1 MIHIS
6 EFSGQIPVIKRA
18 EALAGRP
25 LKLFASPWTAPKWMK
40 TNNDYVGYGQL
51 RHDMYQPWADYFVR
65 WGSGLASVGWKFSI
79 RENR

>member
-1 MIHIS
+1 M
-6 EFSGQIPVIKRA
+6 IKRA